1 MTAWARTGR
10 TAASP
15 SRLVRSAPPLRGCG
29 LDRLSP
35 ARRGLAKRSRSEV
48 SASAPLVT
56 GLPGRR
62 RALADRNRSFAC
74 GQSGAILRGCPDRVP
89 AWAFCLTIFT
99 STRRP
104 GRASA
109 ARPSMMLRHGPSRTI
124 GPTLCRSPTPSSTC
138 SRHGSAI
145 SSTSCSGRT
154 DDLRGQSR

>member
-1 MTAWARTGR
+1 MTAWARAGR

-15 SRLVRSAPPLRGCG
+15 SRLARSAPPLRGFG

-48 SASAPLVT
+48 SASAHIVT
-56 GLPGRR
+56 DLPGRR

-74 GQSGAILRGCPDRVP
+74 ERSGAILRGCLDHAP
-89 AWAFCLTIFT
+89 AWTFCLSIST
-99 STRRP
+99 SSRSP
-104 GRASA
+104 GRASG
-109 ARPSMMLRHGPSRTI
+109 ARPSTMSRRGLSRTI
-124 GPTLCRSPTPSSTC
+124 GRTLCRPPTPSSTC

-145 SSTSCSGRT
+145 CSMKCSGHA

>member
-1 MTAWARTGR
+1 MTALARAGR

-15 SRLVRSAPPLRGCG
+15 SRLARSAPPLRGFG

-35 ARRGLAKRSRSEV
+35 ARRRLAKRSRSEV
-48 SASAPLVT
+48 SASAPIVT
-56 GLPGRR
+56 DLPGRR

-74 GQSGAILRGCPDRVP
+74 EPSGAILRGCPDHAP
-89 AWAFCLTIFT
+89 AWAFCPMIFT
-99 STRRP
+99 LSRNP

-109 ARPSMMLRHGPSRTI
+109 GRPGTILIRGSSRTI
-124 GPTLCRSPTPSSTC
+124 GPTLCRSLTPSSTY

-145 SSTSCSGRT
+145 SSMNCSGRA